1 MSKKL
6 AKPLQCK
13 KMVPAAVIL
22 PLPSDEV
29 VSRKPPVLFEAP
41 GAMFPRVEDRGI
53 RVRGKYCAWMQ
64 PHMCRRGR
72 LLFYVVQLLRNG
84 GLDAQKKRKTNC
96 MGWQFPGWMGARLLL
111 MQY

>member
-1 MSKKL
+1 MIKKL

-53 RVRGKYCAWMQ
+53 RVRGKYSAWVQ
-64 PHMCRRGR
+64 PYMCRRGR
-72 LLFYVVQLLRNG
+72 PLFYDVQHHC
-84 GLDAQKKRKTNC
+84 ATVAWMHKRKKPIVWVGSFLG
-96 MGWQFPGWMGARLLL
+96 GWVHDCC
-111 MQY
+111 